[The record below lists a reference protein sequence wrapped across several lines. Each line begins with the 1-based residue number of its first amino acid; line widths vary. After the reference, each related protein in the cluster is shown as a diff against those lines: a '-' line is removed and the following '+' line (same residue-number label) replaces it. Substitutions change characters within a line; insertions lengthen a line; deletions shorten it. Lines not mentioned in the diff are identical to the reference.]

1 MTATERPA
9 EGTRA
14 GSPEIAPGAGQA
26 RKDLEREAVAAF
38 ENLADAIGAHNPG
51 PAPEECRRTAR
62 LLIEQTAD
70 RVRAGEYVI
79 LSHAHFSALVRLASK
94 HAPDGEG

>member
-1 MTATERPA
+1 MSA
-9 EGTRA
+9 GT
-14 GSPEIAPGAGQA
+14 GQA
-26 RKDLEREAVAAF
+26 REDLEREAIATF
-38 ENLADAIGAHNPG
+38 EDLTSAIGAHNLG
-51 PAPEECRRTAR
+51 PTPEECRHAAR

-94 HAPDGEG
+94 HSPDGEG